1 MVSASSFETIRGIL
15 DFDEFKDI
23 FNEKN
28 MFAIKIH
35 THNPN
40 HIITIKEGKEKLSNE
55 LKNIYFTSKSDTIVF
70 PKNIEIVKYLENLD
84 IEQEHVNIDAYVLLN
99 ALGIAKAKYNY
110 EMEKRI
116 GSYYRTYMDAIRDG
130 KSDIDVMVKIL
141 SDDEVITFIDQNNN
155 LGEYVS
161 KLANK
166 RKNNKEKVK
175 IIGLPEVA

>member
-1 MVSASSFETIRGIL
+1 MDNNYVEIKLSSILRGSM
-15 DFDEFKDI
+15 K
-23 FNEKN
+23 
-28 MFAIKIH
+28 AH
-35 THNPN
+35 
-40 HIITIKEGKEKLSNE
+40 KEGKEKLSNE